1 MAAKRE
7 IMVERREA
15 IQELTKPVTDAYRD
29 IQNTQGKEDSW
40 VGDDGA
46 QVTLKSLMTKDKGEA
61 DT

>member
-1 MAAKRE
+1 
-7 IMVERREA
+7 MVERREA